1 MSLSQS
7 KLRKFCQDSS
17 LGREDWCT
25 RFGRLISG
33 RYTAFWIEFLHLQV
47 IFLHI
52 EVLLKF
58 SIAKKFFKM
67 DIALPEKSPTK
78 GVVGEI
84 DMAVLPQIT
93 SGICIII
100 ILLFLTVI

>member
-1 MSLSQS
+1 
-7 KLRKFCQDSS
+7 
-17 LGREDWCT
+17 
-25 RFGRLISG
+25 
-33 RYTAFWIEFLHLQV
+33 
-47 IFLHI
+47 
-52 EVLLKF
+52 
-58 SIAKKFFKM
+58 M

-100 ILLFLTVI
+100 ILLFLTVIWTHAA